1 MRKRDIVTIPTGD
14 PDKNRDQGK
23 SYLLTEM
30 PARQAE
36 KFAMRLLL
44 ALAAQK
50 LVDPEIARSGMA
62 GLSHMTTD
70 MIGGLSPDVMEP
82 LLDEMLDTCV
92 EFVGDPSKRDENRS
106 NIEARMVPVSRPLI
120 PDDIEEVSTLVLLRG
135 RLIDLHTG
143 FSVSAFLS
151 RMGSV
156 AKDKLNG
163 LSIPTSLEPQDPS
176 SEAA

>member
-62 GLSHMTTD
+62 GFASVTTE
-70 MIGGLSPDVMEP
+70 MLGGLSPDVVEP
-82 LLDEMLDTCV
+82 LMDEMIDACV
-92 EFVGDPSKRDENRS
+92 EFVGDPSKRDDNRS
-106 NIEARMVPVSRPLI
+106 TVESRMVPISRPLI
-120 PDDIEEVSTLVLLRG
+120 PDDIEEIQTLALLRG

-151 RMGSV
+151 RLGEA
-156 AKDKLNG
+156 AKSR
-163 LSIPTSLEPQDPS
+163 LSTLSTPTSPEPQDPS

>member
-1 MRKRDIVTIPTGD
+1 VRKRNIVTIPSGD

-36 KFAMRLLL
+36 KFAMRLVL

-50 LVDPEIARSGMA
+50 LIDPEIARNGVA
-62 GLSHMTTD
+62 GLSHVTTD
-70 MIGGLSPDVMEP
+70 MLGGLSPDVIEP

-92 EFVGDPSKRDENRS
+92 DYVGDPSKRDDGRS
-106 NIEARMVPVSRPLI
+106 TVEGRMVPISRPLI
-120 PDDIEEVSTLVLLRG
+120 PDDIEEVTTLLLLRG

-143 FSVSAFLS
+143 FSVTAFLS
-151 RMGSV
+151 RMGEA
-156 AKDKLNG
+156 AKEKLTMLNT
-163 LSIPTSLEPQDPS
+163 PTSLEPQDPS
-176 SEAA
+176 SDAA